1 MMKLTREQIAINA
14 YLKLLQS
21 KGMPAGELYKRSAF
35 LDLFAPNL
43 NEKPLVAAEFSKALD
58 LIIESISN
66 EDRAETVSIARE
78 FYPFWMQDIKTIAAF
93 NASYHFDFA
102 SIQWKPI
109 PSSLDELTHM
119 IEKSKLNKSEEKS
132 LDSYMQT
139 MLENGAEETVINTRS
154 KLAKFILIKLRDA
167 PVKNN
172 KTYRMAIDIILPVFT
187 INEIKQLFLTV
198 VSEFY
203 LHWNKN
209 I

>member
-1 MMKLTREQIAINA
+1 MMKLTREQIAVNA

-21 KGMPAGELYKRSAF
+21 KGMPASELYKRSAF
-35 LDLFAPNL
+35 LDLFAPHL
-43 NEKPLVAAEFSKALD
+43 NEKPLLATEFSIAVD

-66 EDRAETVSIARE
+66 EDRAEKVSIARE
-78 FYPFWMQDIKTIAAF
+78 FYPFWMQDIKTIAVF
-93 NASYHFDFA
+93 NSSYHFDFA

-109 PSSLDELTHM
+109 PSSLDELSNI

-139 MLENGAEETVINTRS
+139 MLENGAEENVIDTRS
-154 KLAKFILIKLRDA
+154 KLAKLILIKLRDA

-187 INEIKQLFLTV
+187 INEIKKLFLTV

-203 LHWNKN
+203 MHWSKN